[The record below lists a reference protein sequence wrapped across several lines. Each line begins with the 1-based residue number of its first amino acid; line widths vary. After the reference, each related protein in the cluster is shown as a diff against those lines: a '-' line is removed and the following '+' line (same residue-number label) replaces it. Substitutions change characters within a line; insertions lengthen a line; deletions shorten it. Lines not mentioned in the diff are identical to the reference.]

1 MEAKCSYC
9 EFFGDKPHC
18 HNCKIFNGSR
28 TYVPTEINL
37 TLEEIVNHINNNEN
51 VEAFNIGD
59 YKNITL
65 YTGETAKLIVLDF
78 NKDTLASDGSS
89 TAKVTFGILKNDG
102 FFKMN
107 AEDTNAGGW
116 ASSMMRARMEKFFAI
131 LPPVLK
137 ENIKPVIKKTAGG
150 GNNSEVISTIDKLFL
165 FSEIEFYGR
174 NKYSVAGEG
183 EQYDYFTKKENRVL
197 ENYPCLRSPY
207 RDGSHYFCCVCDA
220 DDSNCYNASYSR
232 GVAFGFCI

>member
-78 NKDTLASDGSS
+78 NTFS
-89 TAKVTFGILKNDG
+89 T
-102 FFKMN
+102 FFN
-107 AEDTNAGGW
+107 
-116 ASSMMRARMEKFFAI
+116 SYPSFAYI
-131 LPPVLK
+131 
-137 ENIKPVIKKTAGG
+137 
-150 GNNSEVISTIDKLFL
+150 
-165 FSEIEFYGR
+165 R
-174 NKYSVAGEG
+174 
-183 EQYDYFTKKENRVL
+183 FT
-197 ENYPCLRSPY
+197 
-207 RDGSHYFCCVCDA
+207 
-220 DDSNCYNASYSR
+220 SR
-232 GVAFGFCI
+232 GV

>member
-28 TYVPTEINL
+28 TYVQTEIKL
-37 TLEEIVNHINNNEN
+37 TLDEIIDHINNNEN

-102 FFKMN
+102 YFKMN
-107 AEDTNAGGW
+107 EQNTNAGGW
-116 ASSMMRARMEKFFAI
+116 ESSMMRLRMDKFYSI
-131 LPPVLK
+131 LPPILK
-137 ENIKPVIKKTAGG
+137 DNIKPVFKKTARSGTDG
-150 GNNSEVISTIDKLFL
+150 EIVQTVDNLFL

-174 NKYSVAGEG
+174 NKYSHVGEG
-183 EQYDYFTKKENRVL
+183 EQYEYFTQKDNRAL
-197 ENYPCLRSPY
+197 ENYPWLRSPCRGGTHHFCY
-207 RDGSHYFCCVCDA
+207 VYGAVDSSFNLADGSC
-220 DDSNCYNASYSR
+220 